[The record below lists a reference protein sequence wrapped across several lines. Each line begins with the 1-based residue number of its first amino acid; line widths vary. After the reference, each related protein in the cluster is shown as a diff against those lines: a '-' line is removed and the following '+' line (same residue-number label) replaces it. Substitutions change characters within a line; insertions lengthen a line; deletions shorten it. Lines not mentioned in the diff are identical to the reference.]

1 MFGFFHSRFPEG
13 SGNIQSASRKES
25 WLSHI
30 CKIIGQYKFQKKGQ
44 LGHPDE
50 INAKEISLGRQMNTD
65 EHGLKRKLVSPSARK
80 NT

>member
-1 MFGFFHSRFPEG
+1 M
-13 SGNIQSASRKES
+13 
-25 WLSHI
+25 
-30 CKIIGQYKFQKKGQ
+30 FQKKGQ

-65 EHGLKRKLVSPSARK
+65 EHGLKRKFVSPSARK